1 MSAVLSAFCLAGA
14 IATICALRLAM
25 LGWKVELV
33 TFGSPRV
40 GNASFSSLVKK
51 LVPQNARFV
60 NPGDPVPSWP
70 PLAFKFSHVDKKYVL
85 GQKNNAGSQAA
96 AATDAATDQD
106 ADPKD
111 YQPEKG
117 TCCFCIPTPKPPGK
131 QGHGTAAY
139 VTNLLV
145 PMNVPMKDY
154 PPGFNM
160 TKEGGKHNLEI
171 TENRLKFITLKAPVN
186 ETLDRAD
193 VERVA
198 QAV

>member
-1 MSAVLSAFCLAGA
+1 M
-14 IATICALRLAM
+14 
-25 LGWKVELV
+25 
-33 TFGSPRV
+33 
-40 GNASFSSLVKK
+40 
-51 LVPQNARFV
+51 
-60 NPGDPVPSWP
+60 
-70 PLAFKFSHVDKKYVL
+70 DKKYRL
-85 GQKNNAGSQAA
+85 GQKNESVSD
-96 AATDAATDQD
+96 TEDD
-106 ADPKD
+106 ADDKN
-111 YQPEKG
+111 YKPEQGKSCG
-117 TCCFCIPTPKPPGK
+117 CIPKAKPPGK
-131 QGHGTAAY
+131 KGHGTAAY

>member
-1 MSAVLSAFCLAGA
+1 M
-14 IATICALRLAM
+14 
-25 LGWKVELV
+25 
-33 TFGSPRV
+33 
-40 GNASFSSLVKK
+40 
-51 LVPQNARFV
+51 
-60 NPGDPVPSWP
+60 
-70 PLAFKFSHVDKKYVL
+70 DKKYAL
-85 GQKNNAGSQAA
+85 GQKNNTGSQAA
-96 AATDAATDQD
+96 AATDAAATDAATDAAND
-106 ADPKD
+106 ADTKD
-111 YQPEKG
+111 DYTPEKG

-131 QGHGTAAY
+131 KGHGTAAY

>member
-1 MSAVLSAFCLAGA
+1 MTCSAAQA
-14 IATICALRLAM
+14 RLAA
-25 LGWKVELV
+25 
-33 TFGSPRV
+33 F
-40 GNASFSSLVKK
+40 KK
-51 LVPQNARFV
+51 LGRLPDGVSD
-60 NPGDPVPSWP
+60 GDMWE
-70 PLAFKFSHVDKKYVL
+70 AQKTVDAIIH
-85 GQKNNAGSQAA
+85 GPTG
-96 AATDAATDQD
+96 
-106 ADPKD
+106 
-111 YQPEKG
+111 EKMLIFG
-117 TCCFCIPTPKPPGK
+117 RMSMF
-131 QGHGTAAY
+131 
-139 VTNLLV
+139 V

>member
-1 MSAVLSAFCLAGA
+1 M
-14 IATICALRLAM
+14 
-25 LGWKVELV
+25 
-33 TFGSPRV
+33 
-40 GNASFSSLVKK
+40 
-51 LVPQNARFV
+51 
-60 NPGDPVPSWP
+60 
-70 PLAFKFSHVDKKYVL
+70 DKKYVL
-85 GQKNNAGSQAA
+85 DVHGQKNNA
-96 AATDAATDQD
+96 DAEDND
-106 ADPKD
+106 NYEKEDD
-111 YQPEKG
+111 DNYEKG

-131 QGHGTAAY
+131 KGHGTAAY

>member
-1 MSAVLSAFCLAGA
+1 MD
-14 IATICALRLAM
+14 T
-25 LGWKVELV
+25 
-33 TFGSPRV
+33 
-40 GNASFSSLVKK
+40 
-51 LVPQNARFV
+51 
-60 NPGDPVPSWP
+60 
-70 PLAFKFSHVDKKYVL
+70 KYVL
-85 GQKNNAGSQAA
+85 GQKNESVSD
-96 AATDAATDQD
+96 TEEE
-106 ADPKD
+106 D
-111 YQPEKG
+111 YEPEQGKSCG
-117 TCCFCIPTPKPPGK
+117 CIPKAKPPGK
-131 QGHGTAAY
+131 GGHGTAQY

>member
-1 MSAVLSAFCLAGA
+1 M
-14 IATICALRLAM
+14 
-25 LGWKVELV
+25 
-33 TFGSPRV
+33 
-40 GNASFSSLVKK
+40 
-51 LVPQNARFV
+51 
-60 NPGDPVPSWP
+60 
-70 PLAFKFSHVDKKYVL
+70 DKKYVL

-96 AATDAATDQD
+96 AATDAAATNAATDAD

-111 YQPEKG
+111 YKPEQG
-117 TCCFCIPTPKPPGK
+117 TPCCFCIPMPKPPGK
-131 QGHGTAAY
+131 KGHGTAAY

-160 TKEGGKHNLEI
+160 TKEGGKHILEI

>member
-1 MSAVLSAFCLAGA
+1 M
-14 IATICALRLAM
+14 
-25 LGWKVELV
+25 
-33 TFGSPRV
+33 
-40 GNASFSSLVKK
+40 
-51 LVPQNARFV
+51 
-60 NPGDPVPSWP
+60 
-70 PLAFKFSHVDKKYVL
+70 DKKYAL

-96 AATDAATDQD
+96 AATDAAATDAATDTATDAAND

-111 YQPEKG
+111 YKPEQG
-117 TCCFCIPTPKPPGK
+117 TCCFCIPAPKPPGK
-131 QGHGTAAY
+131 KGHGTAAY